1 MPILVLL
8 NGPPASGKSTI
19 AAHLIA
25 RRPLALNLDID
36 VIRALLGD
44 WKARP
49 ADAGIAARRLRAR
62 RWRSSTSARATTCSC
77 PSSSP
82 GPTSSTSSPET
93 AATAGARFVEIALLL
108 SRADAIAAFERRS
121 RAPATTAHRDAAE
134 AVEHAGGP
142 KALATMYDDFAAL
155 LQGRHSAHRVD
166 VRIGDIDGTVAAVE
180 SAIDSRMP

>member
-1 MPILVLL
+1 MALE
-8 NGPPASGKSTI
+8 
-19 AAHLIA
+19 HLGA
-25 RRPLALNLDID
+25 GND
-36 VIRALLGD
+36 VIVPQFL
-44 WKARP
+44 
-49 ADAGIAARRLRAR
+49 
-62 RWRSSTSARATTCSC
+62 ARADFIDELA
-77 PSSSP
+77 
-82 GPTSSTSSPET
+82 ET

-121 RAPATTAHRDAAE
+121 RSPATTAHRDAAE

-155 LQGRHSAHRVD
+155 LQGRHFARRVD